1 MSLVLWYDIKQMHQG
16 VSYINNKKE
25 SYGYGDTLIF
35 VVRSLGGNRGSTVA
49 AFCLLI

>member
-25 SYGYGDTLIF
+25 SCGYGDTLIF
-35 VVRSLGGNRGSTVA
+35 VTGEIIGWK
-49 AFCLLI
+49 